1 MAKRYRYAFAQQK
14 EAEKG
19 VASVWIAGIS
29 VFLFLAA
36 VFISFLM
43 EGNGGGVVGGISVFA
58 MLSSVYGFLQGLKSF
73 SQEHRSHRVSI
84 VGSIANGVIM
94 VGWLGLF
101 LIGV

>member
-43 EGNGGGVVGGISVFA
+43 EGNGGVVD
-58 MLSSVYGFLQGLKSF
+58 GFLQGLKSF